1 MGQPRPI
8 KRVTI
13 VRVGVAAG
21 DGVDELD
28 IALLDALHVNP
39 QASFEELGRTLDISP
54 VTAARRWRRLVST
67 GRAWVSSA
75 IGPRL
80 PVRAALF
87 EAECRPGAAQQ
98 VAAEFA
104 SRPQVFSVNIT
115 TGADNI
121 YALLVAVDQP
131 LLSELI
137 VDVLPEIWVS
147 NTDHLRRA
155 FFYVRHPDFP
165 FRGKPYSPY
174 YTSSPIV
181 RFADFWWLAVT
192 ALGARQERFMA
203 GGPPSTTFVYTI
215 PAQDAPRW

>member
-1 MGQPRPI
+1 VAGDLVQ
-8 KRVTI
+8 
-13 VRVGVAAG
+13 GVA
-21 DGVDELD
+21 E
-28 IALLDALHVNP
+28 
-39 QASFEELGRTLDISP
+39 
-54 VTAARRWRRLVST
+54 
-67 GRAWVSSA
+67 
-75 IGPRL
+75 GPSK
-80 PVRAALF
+80 
-87 EAECRPGAAQQ
+87 CC
-98 VAAEFA
+98 VA
-104 SRPQVFSVNIT
+104 
-115 TGADNI
+115 D
-121 YALLVAVDQP
+121 VDQFETRSP
-131 LLSELI
+131 EKLGELI